1 MEIITVE
8 PTMVTAH
15 ALPLEEVRILP
26 IGDIQYGASGCDV
39 DRLERHIQWGVEND
53 CYYIGMGDYLDVASP
68 SNRAKIKAAGFY
80 DSVVEAMDAKMAAE
94 TEKVREILAPT
105 QGRWLGLVRGHHY
118 WEFSDG
124 TTTDTRLADYLG
136 CDFLGDVGVILVK
149 MGKSTATLWVTHG
162 KGSGTTPGAPL
173 NFLAQIAQR
182 FAADVYLAGHRHTKV
197 TAPIPLFSFD
207 LDGKGKPR
215 FHSQNRYLVSTGG
228 FLKGYE
234 EGSTDLNGLPAG
246 NYIEQGLLSPVTLG
260 GPLVKIRPRL
270 RNGRH
275 GVDINVEV

>member
-1 MEIITVE
+1 MELITVE
-8 PTMVTAH
+8 PTMVAAY

-39 DRLERHIQWGVEND
+39 DRLQRHLEWGVEND
-53 CYYIGMGDYLDVASP
+53 CYYVGMGDYVDVASP
-68 SNRAKIKAAGFY
+68 SNRKRLKLADPY
-80 DSVVEAMDAKMAAE
+80 DSVVQMMDDKMYSVQGEIEAL
-94 TEKVREILAPT
+94 LAPT
-105 QGRWLGLVRGHHY
+105 RGRWLGLVRGHHY

-124 TTTDTRLADYLG
+124 STTDTLLADYLG
-136 CDFLGDVGVILVK
+136 CDFLGDVGVVLIK
-149 MGKSTATLWVTHG
+149 MNKSTATLWLTHG

-173 NFLAQIAQR
+173 TFLATVAAR
-182 FAADVYLAGHRHTKV
+182 FSADVYLAGHRHTKV
-197 TAPIPLFSFD
+197 AAPIPQFSFD
-207 LDGKGKPR
+207 IGPNGKPR

-234 EGSTDLNGLPAG
+234 AGSVGLNGLPAG

-260 GPLVKIRPRL
+260 GPLVKLRPRL